1 MENTNL
7 TTTTLK
13 WLYDT
18 ARWARFIAILGF
30 VFIGFMVVIGI
41 FITPVL
47 SYLNEELAA
56 SATSPQVSPVL
67 LAIIYLVIAI
77 VYFFPI
83 YYLFQFSNGIIVA
96 YKAKHEEN
104 LNASF
109 HYLKKH
115 FKFIGILMIISMA
128 VYFIIFLIGIFA
140 VVIG

>member
-1 MENTNL
+1 
-7 TTTTLK
+7 
-13 WLYDT
+13 
-18 ARWARFIAILGF
+18 
-30 VFIGFMVVIGI
+30 MVVIGI

-47 SYLNEELAA
+47 SYLNEELVA

-67 LAIIYLVIAI
+67 LVIIYLVITI

-96 YKAKHEEN
+96 YKAKDEEN

-109 HYLKKH
+109 LFLKKH
-115 FKFIGILMIISMA
+115 FKFIGILMIISLA

-140 VVIG
+140 VIIG

>member
-1 MENTNL
+1 MESTNL

-47 SYLNEELAA
+47 SYLNEELLA

-67 LAIIYLVIAI
+67 LVIIYLVIAI
-77 VYFFPI
+77 VVFFPI
-83 YYLFQFSNGIIVA
+83 YYLFQFSNSIIVA
-96 YKAKHEEN
+96 YKAKDEEN

-109 HYLKKH
+109 LFLKKH
-115 FKFIGILMIISMA
+115 FKFIGILMIISLA

-140 VVIG
+140 VIIG

>member
-1 MENTNL
+1 MESTNL

-47 SYLNEELAA
+47 SYLNEELLA

-67 LAIIYLVIAI
+67 LVIIYLVIAI

-83 YYLFQFSNGIIVA
+83 YYLFQFSNSIIVA
-96 YKAKHEEN
+96 YKAKDEEN

-109 HYLKKH
+109 LFLKKH
-115 FKFIGILMIISMA
+115 FKFIGILMIISLA

-140 VVIG
+140 VIIG